1 MDERMR
7 QDPSLTLEDYE
18 TYIKMLKND
27 EEMRSKSRYDK
38 QHRPGDYSDFD
49 YRQGY
54 YYAKPSDLRKDI
66 GERW

>member
-1 MDERMR
+1 MVFFTTCLKVKTNSEEDQER
-7 QDPSLTLEDYE
+7 
-18 TYIKMLKND
+18 
-27 EEMRSKSRYDK
+27 RSKLRFGLRDIQSE
-38 QHRPGDYSDFD
+38 RPGDYSDFD